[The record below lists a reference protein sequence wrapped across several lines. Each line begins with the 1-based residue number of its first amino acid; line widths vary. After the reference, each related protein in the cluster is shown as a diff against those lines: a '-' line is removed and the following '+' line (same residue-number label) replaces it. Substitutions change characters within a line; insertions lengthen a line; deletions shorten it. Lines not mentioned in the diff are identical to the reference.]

1 MQFITHA
8 SKDKNKILK
17 KQGNNT
23 EINVFSFLMVFSL
36 RENCIY
42 LNFNRFGVNSSCS
55 LGGRSFELT

>member
-1 MQFITHA
+1 MIGFIAFSKKVYNACMQFITHA

-36 RENCIY
+36 RKTV
-42 LNFNRFGVNSSCS
+42 F
-55 LGGRSFELT
+55 T

>member
-23 EINVFSFLMVFSL
+23 EINVSSFLMVFSL
-36 RENCIY
+36 RKIV
-42 LNFNRFGVNSSCS
+42 F
-55 LGGRSFELT
+55 T